1 MQNNYWNKELETLPW
16 AELEQWQTGQITDF
30 VSSLVGRSI
39 MYDGLLEGI
48 AHRPLRD
55 INDLARLPFTT
66 KLDLRN
72 AVTDCATDLTFG
84 NNQSALSEDIVQAVS
99 SSGTTGAPMYYALTR
114 DDLRDWTDAIANTFF
129 TAGLR
134 PTDSIAHLVGLPG
147 VAGGLPY
154 ADGFR
159 AIGATTF
166 WLGGFPTER
175 ILKEIG
181 RLKLNTILATT
192 SFGSYLAEL
201 VEQGNSDAKDITLEK
216 FISGGEPGLGQPE
229 IRAKIARG
237 MGTEQ
242 IREVMGLGDVL
253 SAMWSECECQD
264 GMHFN
269 AQKYVAIELIDPDSE
284 DRIDWQP
291 GAHGELV
298 YTTFRRQATPVLRY
312 RSRDHVEIIDTRCD
326 CGRTSPRMRCIGRTD
341 DMLIYK
347 GMNVFPGT
355 IRDLVAQRL
364 NDSLLPQIRVW
375 KDSKDQV
382 RFDRPIPVDVEAR
395 PGIDASRFPQLA
407 DQVADMIRQQLQ
419 VRVAVNVVASGEL
432 PRSVYKTPL
441 TYIKGID

>member
-55 INDLARLPFTT
+55 INDLARLPLTT

-114 DDLRDWTDAIANTFF
+114 DDLRDWTNAIANTFF

-237 MGTEQ
+237 MGTDQ